1 MNALRRS
8 VERGGAKGKL
18 AVGEPDKGA
27 FKVEHHRVMICNN
40 GLDNTPDSFATGSGA
55 SDTVFLIS
63 QSRSPGHKDQ
73 GQDCVATA
81 RLGEW
86 EVYVLCDGHDRDGHL
101 VARAVCGLLPVVVLR
116 RLVESGSQGIADGV
130 LEKAFEE
137 TSGEIAWTSEGVRT
151 GMFVK
156 VFGGQWDGKVGYV
169 GDSKDAGSSVVI
181 IVDADGYH
189 RPVIDNAQLRRA
201 KFTGGSTCA
210 CLVRNLSTNQC
221 RAAFTGD
228 SRILILRKKM
238 FEDPIVRPVYGLLT
252 YGADGK
258 PKAPPLGLTTPAH
271 NVFNKEELLRLN
283 THHAGAFE
291 IDGAFLVNPVTKF
304 AIQPT
309 RGFGDFDMFGTGYTN
324 EPEVSAVFTVE
335 EGAMVFCA
343 SDGVF
348 DDHVWK
354 DDELVTFFDMQLREL
369 DGKHSAGKASAIAA
383 ALYKENLERS
393 LAGGYVDDISLYC
406 FLAGKPTAKPPV
418 VSIAAPDAPPL
429 APAVEARLSKGSSR
443 SAASGDSG
451 GSPRSDASGG
461 GTSSA
466 SSAPSAAAASASSS
480 ARPVGAS
487 KSLPN
492 GPAAAAAPRKS
503 LLGGLWKGKPAGRPA
518 SKSLE
523 IDEDLLVAKP
533 AIDKPSPE
541 DRRQTIQRK
550 EKASFTEPL
559 EIDEDLLVAK
569 PAIDKPSPE
578 DRRHTIQRKEK
589 ASFTEVSDML
599 KDAMARQVN
608 KQEPQPDSR
617 EMAEAILSRYAS
629 QHGVKHEDAA
639 GKTSHEEHKEA
650 AKEALRQSKPRP
662 GPSAKR

>member
-1 MNALRRS
+1 MMNALRRS
-8 VERGGAKGKL
+8 AVRGGAKGKL
-18 AVGEPDKGA
+18 AVGDPDKGA
-27 FKVEHHRVMICNN
+27 FKVESHRVMICNN
-40 GLDNTPDSFATGSGA
+40 GLDNTPESFATGSGA

-116 RLVESGSQGIADGV
+116 QLAESGSQGIADGV

-201 KFTGGSTCA
+201 KFTGGSTCV

-228 SRILILRKKM
+228 SRILMLRKKM

-258 PKAPPLGLTTPAH
+258 PKAPPLGMTTPAH

-324 EPEVSAVFTVE
+324 DPEVSAVFTVE

-369 DGKHSAGKASAIAA
+369 DGKPSAGKASAIAA

-418 VSIAAPDAPPL
+418 VSTAAASPPKSDAPPL
-429 APAVEARLSKGSSR
+429 APAVEARLSKGSSH

-451 GSPRSDASGG
+451 GSPRSDAPGG
-461 GTSSA
+461 RTSSA
-466 SSAPSAAAASASSS
+466 SSAAAASASSS
-480 ARPVGAS
+480 APPARPVGAS
-487 KSLPN
+487 KSLPH
-492 GPAAAAAPRKS
+492 GPAAAAAAVGSSSAPRKS
-503 LLGGLWKGKPAGRPA
+503 LLGGLWKGKPAGRAA

-523 IDEDLLVAKP
+523 IDEG
-533 AIDKPSPE
+533 
-541 DRRQTIQRK
+541 
-550 EKASFTEPL
+550 
-559 EIDEDLLVAK
+559 LLVAK

-589 ASFTEVSDML
+589 ASFTEVSNML
-599 KDAMARQVN
+599 KDAMARQHN

-629 QHGVKHEDAA
+629 QHGLKQQDAA
-639 GKTSHEEHKEA
+639 VETSHEVHREA